1 MSTPTLTPPQD
12 TVESLA
18 AGVDALLGT
27 ELWRLPGAAEAALID
42 RLESVGR
49 RLEFAKLL
57 VLADFDARGIA
68 GEQKALSTAAFLRD
82 RLRISPSDAAA
93 RIRTARE
100 LTATT
105 APSGETVPPVLPAT
119 AAGMADGVLSADH
132 AQVISRAIR
141 RLPTGLDPAART
153 ELETALAT
161 YGRDADPA
169 QLAVAG
175 RRAHAMLDP
184 DGALADDKP
193 SRRELSFLGDLDGTD
208 IIRGR
213 LDAEGSAIVRTA
225 VDALAAPG
233 PAVDGVRDPRPPKR
247 RRAEAIIEICRRFL
261 DTGAVPMQGGEKPHL
276 TITICFHDLQ
286 LRLAGHATFDTG
298 QPVSP
303 ETARRLAC
311 DATIIPMVLG
321 SSGEPLDVGRATRT
335 IPPAIRRA
343 VVARDIGCV
352 HPGCDIP
359 AAWCDVHHCR
369 HWADF
374 GPTAVSNLAL
384 LCAKHH
390 WNIHH
395 TDWEITLIQG
405 KPHLIPPAL
414 IDPEQRPRRN
424 TLHDFPTLPSG

>member
-286 LRLAGHATFDTG
+286 LRLAGHATFDTANPYRRKP
-298 QPVSP
+298 PVVWPAMPPSFRWCW
-303 ETARRLAC
+303 EVAASRW
-311 DATIIPMVLG
+311 MW
-321 SSGEPLDVGRATRT
+321 VG
-335 IPPAIRRA
+335 PPAPSRRPS
-343 VVARDIGCV
+343 VARLSPAISAAYTPVAISPLRGATCTIAGIGLTSDQPPYPISRCCA
-352 HPGCDIP
+352 PSTTGTSTT
-359 AAWCDVHHCR
+359 
-369 HWADF
+369 
-374 GPTAVSNLAL
+374 PTGKSPSY
-384 LCAKHH
+384 KES
-390 WNIHH
+390 H
-395 TDWEITLIQG
+395 TSYRQ
-405 KPHLIPPAL
+405 H
-414 IDPEQRPRRN
+414 
-424 TLHDFPTLPSG
+424 